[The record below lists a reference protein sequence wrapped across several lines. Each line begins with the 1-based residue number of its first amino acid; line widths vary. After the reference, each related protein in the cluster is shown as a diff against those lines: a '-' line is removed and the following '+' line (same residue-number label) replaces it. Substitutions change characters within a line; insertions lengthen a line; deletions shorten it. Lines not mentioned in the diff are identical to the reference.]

1 MATTATATNN
11 NAAAASTPRASKTG
25 SDANDSLTDA
35 YQHMQGAVNSV
46 KEAAS
51 TITNS
56 SSAAAKDAYEQGKV
70 KASDAYEQGKVKAS
84 DASKQADSWIKE
96 RPYTSM
102 GLAFA
107 AGVLVTGLLKK

>member
-1 MATTATATNN
+1 MATTATNN
-11 NAAAASTPRASKTG
+11 NAATVSAAASAPSDSKADG
-25 SDANDSLTDA
+25 SNANDSLTDA

-51 TITNS
+51 TLTAS
-56 SSAAAKDAYEQGKV
+56 SSAAAKDAYAQGKV
-70 KASDAYEQGKVKAS
+70 KAC
-84 DASKQADSWIKE
+84 DASKQTDSWIKE

-107 AGVLVTGLLKK
+107 AGVLVTGLLRK